1 MKPLYLFLLTSFTV
15 FYINTPAQN
24 TEPGLLDSLESEILS
39 KLHGLRWEYWYDE
52 DGTGQYSQYGL
63 MKDDNIK
70 IENNC
75 LVFNFN
81 ELGVRSVNLINN
93 SFNIN
98 FNASYDPPKRN
109 IWVGKVLLIMGP
121 FPGEEDEE
129 STASINVQTDELFGL
144 FNQYQKEY
152 FEENDKQLIE
162 KRLRELEDFRILSQK
177 FREMP
182 EKPSITEEQ
191 RKFLV
196 QANVR
201 NDEKKYTE
209 ALALYEKAVKIDP
222 SSYPSAYY
230 NMALISAQLKKYRYA
245 VFNMK
250 KYLMLVPEAEDAR
263 KGQDKIYEWEM
274 NID

>member
-1 MKPLYLFLLTSFTV
+1 MKPLYLFLLTLLTA
-15 FYINTPAQN
+15 FYMNTPAQN

-39 KLHGLRWEYWYDE
+39 KFNEVQWDCWYDD
-52 DGTGQYSQYGL
+52 DGTGALRRKMNDYV
-63 MKDDNIK
+63 K
-70 IENNC
+70 IENNS
-75 LVFNFN
+75 LVFNFKD
-81 ELGVRSVNLINN
+81 LGVRSVNLIEN
-93 SFNIN
+93 SFKINIDD
-98 FNASYDPPKRN
+98 YVDPPEKN
-109 IWVGKVLLIMGP
+109 IWVSKVLMIKGP

-129 STASINVQTDELFGL
+129 ITDSVNVLTDELFAL

-152 FEENDKQLIE
+152 IEENDKQLVE
-162 KRLRELEDFRILSQK
+162 KRLRELEDFQILSQNY
-177 FREMP
+177 RQMP
-182 EKPSITEEQ
+182 EKPAITEEQ

-245 VFNMK
+245 IFNMK